1 MQRQRVALVAV
12 TVKLRRDRALGVV
25 AVLLVA
31 LWREYGPL
39 WTEPAIYLILLVPS
53 LPALLGAWLLRRARQ
68 G

>member
-1 MQRQRVALVAV
+1 M
-12 TVKLRRDRALGVV
+12 KLRRDRALGVV

-53 LPALLGAWLLRRARQ
+53 LPALLGAWRGCSGGHARDRWWCEQ
-68 G
+68 

>member
-1 MQRQRVALVAV
+1 V

-39 WTEPAIYLILLVPS
+39 WTEPAIYLILLVSS

>member
-1 MQRQRVALVAV
+1 M
-12 TVKLRRDRALGVV
+12 KLRRDRALGVV

-53 LPALLGAWLLRRARQ
+53 LPALLGRGCSGGHARDRWWCEQ
-68 G
+68 

>member
-1 MQRQRVALVAV
+1 M
-12 TVKLRRDRALGVV
+12 KLRRDRALGAV

-39 WTEPAIYLILLVPS
+39 WTEPAIYLIPLVPS

>member
-1 MQRQRVALVAV
+1 M
-12 TVKLRRDRALGVV
+12 KLRRDRALGAV